1 MENRQIL
8 SEIIVQILGFLAV
21 FAILKHFAWSKLLG
35 AIDTRRKTIED
46 AFADIEHKKKAIE
59 DLEKDYRARIEK
71 IELEARKKIQE
82 AAELGQVL
90 ARDIQAKAIED
101 AKKMVERAKAE
112 IDQDLAKAKLSMRND
127 IVEISTLLT
136 EKIIHEKMDDAHQ
149 QKLVDQFLKELEK
162 VS

>member
-1 MENRQIL
+1 MDNKQIL

-35 AIDTRRKTIED
+35 AIDLRRKTIED
-46 AFADIEHKKKAIE
+46 SFLDIEKKKKAIE
-59 DLEKDYRARIEK
+59 DLEKDYRQRLEK

-82 AAELGQVL
+82 AAELGQAL
-90 ARDIQAKAIED
+90 ARDIREKAIED

-112 IDQDLAKAKLSMRND
+112 IDQDLAKAKLSMRNE
-127 IVEISTLLT
+127 IVEISALLT
-136 EKIIHEKMDDAHQ
+136 EKIIRERMDGEHQ
-149 QKLVDQFLKELEK
+149 KKLVDQFLKELEN